1 MSCPENKRCPRPP
14 VETTPER
21 MTEDLSA
28 AGRRVLILYG
38 AALPADLRGR
48 LTGEGCDFR
57 IFEMSGAEP
66 SPLDE
71 SVLIGASICRQ
82 EKIEVLLAVGG
93 SCVEDFARRVAA
105 CFRERDPSG
114 HGVHIVRL
122 NV

>member
-1 MSCPENKRCPRPP
+1 MNCPVNKCCPRIP
-14 VETTPER
+14 VETTPDR
-21 MTEDLSA
+21 LTEDLAA

-38 AALPADLRGR
+38 SSLPTDLRGR

-93 SCVEDFARRVAA
+93 SCVADFALRVAD

-114 HGVHIVRL
+114 HGVNIVRL
-122 NV
+122 AP